1 MTSQVKRTGGRV
13 SMVDRKREAEM
24 TRFDSLLWQFADLGQ
39 DLGSLTDSV
48 SRASGSPT
56 EAIAVETVIAGEENP
71 IAVISEVVEGD
82 LLTVG
87 LVSLLRVVD
96 ERGPFVLGAWP
107 TAHEGVFHLV
117 GSVPTTDPRW
127 QRVERWVA
135 NVAPEVVPVF
145 LDHDDFTDIG
155 TALSEFGEVEVSRL
169 TARKRSDQSSLNR
182 GWAAR
187 SGSLRPSHHE
197 AIGNAEA
204 EGASV
209 RTLTLHIADRISL
222 HLRRRAGATFY
233 TGDFVLFDRIVL
245 GRLATAANRR
255 RALMAGRQR
264 QIDAPPPEPI
274 TIRLPGPI
282 LVDAEATGEVLAELE
297 RQRGIAI
304 AVLHRN
310 PYLHVVVTDYSDGS
324 NFDVFVTTPD
334 AIEVHPGFRS
344 SLGALTR
351 LAQSLGDRFEALEI
365 TEAAPPEPVSLDDLV
380 APF

>member
-1 MTSQVKRTGGRV
+1 MANRRDATDMS
-13 SMVDRKREAEM
+13 
-24 TRFDSLLWQFADLGQ
+24 RFDSLLWQYAELGQ
-39 DLGSLTDSV
+39 DLGSLVDAV
-48 SRASGSPT
+48 GRGSRSPS
-56 EAIAVETVIAGEENP
+56 ESIAAETVIAGDENP
-71 IAVISEVVEGD
+71 LAAVHEIVQGD
-82 LLTVG
+82 LRTLG
-87 LVSLLRVVD
+87 LVSLLRVDD
-96 ERGPFVLGAWP
+96 EHGPFVLGAWP

-117 GSVPTTDPRW
+117 GSVPTTDSRW
-127 QRVERWVA
+127 RKVERWVA
-135 NVAPEVVPVF
+135 NAAPEVVPVF
-145 LDHDDFTDIG
+145 LDHADFTDIG

-169 TARKRSDQSSLNR
+169 TARKRSDLSSLNR

-197 AIGNAEA
+197 AIGDAEA

-209 RTLTLHIADRISL
+209 RTLTLHIADVISL

-233 TGDFVLFDRIVL
+233 TGDFALFDRVVL
-245 GRLATAANRR
+245 GRLATAAARR
-255 RALMAGRQR
+255 RALLSGRER
-264 QIDAPPPEPI
+264 HLDAPPPEPI

-297 RQRGIAI
+297 QQRGIAI

-310 PYLHVVVTDYSDGS
+310 PYLHVMVTDYADGS

-351 LAQSLGDRFEALEI
+351 LTQSLGERFEALEI
-365 TEAAPPEPVSLDDLV
+365 TEAAPPEPVSLDDL
-380 APF
+380 ASPF